1 MPLWPEGKMPDA
13 QPQQI
18 AAFLQAQQAP
28 GFNPDEHRLPYIEW
42 MPPPAKPNGVC
53 MILISGGG
61 YRRLADAIHVRV
73 WNERFTAI
81 GCQCVTLVYRTPRP
95 EGIEIWRTAW
105 EDGQRAV
112 RLVRREARMRGF
124 DPEKI
129 GTMSHSAGSHLA
141 LLLCASSQTSA
152 YAPVDHLD
160 RDVSC
165 HINFAVTGAIAYGLV
180 SEKGKG
186 GVRLDDCFRFDAKTA
201 PMCMFHG
208 GIDPIT
214 PLSSTY
220 AYRELRRRKVPAELH
235 LFADRKHGFYGKN
248 PGKRESTAYDNWFAR
263 AHEFMI
269 QLGFLGELE
278 KEVSLMERFP
288 ADFHDTAKYEKRNLW
303 PDGKMPHRQLKE
315 NGADAQGTAY
325 LEWYIPAK
333 LTTKSIQI
341 IYSGGAYV
349 GNSPNGFEVA
359 PMRRFLNEKGMVVVT
374 MKYRSPRPKNIPK
387 HMTAWADLQRCIRI
401 VRSEAPVRGLDP
413 NRIGIMGSSA
423 GGHLLRSCRVL
434 PFRAAGRI
442 VRGRR
447 VCTGFRPDVQ
457 DEGLGKEAPNFL
469 QRRTGRGN
477 DRVRV
482 GGQVDRFLRVRRKR
496 SNLLFRLRHVQPDL
510 QAGILAE
517 KVFRHVPVSG
527 GGKQRRKVF
536 RDAFPKRLHTLGSG
550 IERSGQRIRQRPVLR
565 QDLLQAAHAGL
576 IDIHPEGCQELLISH
591 AVTSFQLW
599 TQKNDKCYHDA
610 DKRSHLD
617 RQTLKLMN

>member
-1 MPLWPEGKMPDA
+1 MTDLRTVLFAAAVFFSGNTLLCAADRMPLWPEGKMPDA

-18 AAFLQAQQAP
+18 AAFLQEQQAP

-186 GVRLDDCFRFDAKTA
+186 GVRLDDCFRFDAKTV

-359 PMRRFLNEKGMVVVT
+359 PMRRFLNEKGMAVVT

-423 GGHLLRSCRVL
+423 GGHLTLMGAVSSRS
-434 PFRAAGRI
+434 RAYDPVDYIDEIPCKVQWAVAVYPAYALEEGANSPCPKGGLSRDSRI
-442 VRGRR
+442 VPELAFDEDTCPVLFLHGDS
-447 VCTGFRPDVQ
+447 DVHSPMASVMCWEKMR
-457 DEGLGKEAPNFL
+457 DM
-469 QRRTGRGN
+469 
-477 DRVRV
+477 
-482 GGQVDRFLRVRRKR
+482 
-496 SNLLFRLRHVQPDL
+496 
-510 QAGILAE
+510 GI
-517 KVFRHVPVSG
+517 G
-527 GGKQRRKVF
+527 C
-536 RDAFPKRLHTLGSG
+536 DLHTLALRGHTFQKTASPGTGSY
-550 IERSGQRIRQRPVLR
+550 
-565 QDLLQAAHAGL
+565 
-576 IDIHPEGCQELLISH
+576 
-591 AVTSFQLW
+591 TW
-599 TQKNDKCYHDA
+599 M
-610 DKRSHLD
+610 D
-617 RQTLKLMN
+617 RVWEFMNHKKLNR